1 MKMVEQLEA
10 DDDVQT
16 VTTNLDLP
24 EDLAAKL
31 Q

>member
-1 MKMVEQLEA
+1 MKMIEQLEA

-24 EDLAAKL
+24 EEIAAKL
-31 Q
+31 